1 MNGAPNVPAAVAPGD
16 PSVITRQQHY
26 AEFFGLS
33 PVPDRYGV
41 VVGNCQAESLR
52 IVLDAPDRRF
62 LRVPPVHEMTA
73 DEAARLHEIITDAAY
88 VVTQPIRPDYRGLPL
103 GTRQLA
109 AATGGAVLTVPS
121 VRFAGLQ
128 PFQAAIRVPGVDEDP
143 PIVAYHDV
151 RTLAEAGGIATR
163 TALEP
168 GDVRRVA
175 QDSLGELR
183 AREQHIDV
191 PVSDLYGTGRN
202 GDLTAEHAR
211 TVNHPG
217 NAIWLPLGAR
227 VLEALGL
234 DGPVHDPGRPLL
246 ASVRSPLIPEVVE
259 AWSLTEPPR
268 THWLVEGRPVDDADV
283 REAHRRWYAA
293 HPAFV
298 DAALTRLAPLLARW
312 RS

>member
-1 MNGAPNVPAAVAPGD
+1 MI
-16 PSVITRQQHY
+16 SRHQHY
-26 AEFFGLS
+26 GEFFGLS
-33 PVPDRYGV
+33 ALPDRFGV

-62 LRVPPVHEMTA
+62 VRVPPVHEMTA
-73 DEAARLHEIITDAAY
+73 EEATKLHEIISDAAY
-88 VVTQPIRPDYRGLPL
+88 VVTQPIRTDYRGLPL
-103 GTRQLA
+103 GTGQLA
-109 AATGGAVLTVPS
+109 QATSAVTLTVPS

-143 PIVAYHDV
+143 PIVAYHDI

-163 TALEP
+163 AALAP
-168 GDVRRVA
+168 DDVRGVA
-175 QDSLGELR
+175 RDSLVELR
-183 AREQHIDV
+183 AREERIDV
-191 PVSDLYGTGRN
+191 PVSDLYYT
-202 GDLTAEHAR
+202 LTAEHAR

-234 DGPVHDPGRPLL
+234 QGPVHDPGRPLL
-246 ASVRSPLIPEVVE
+246 ASVRSPLLPDVVE
-259 AWSLTEPPR
+259 AWSLPEEPR
-268 THWLVEGRPVDDADV
+268 THWLVEGRPVDDAEV
-283 REAHRRWYAA
+283 REAHRRWYAG

-312 RS
+312 RRA

>member
-1 MNGAPNVPAAVAPGD
+1 M
-16 PSVITRQQHY
+16 ITRRQHY

-33 PVPDRYGV
+33 PVPDRFGV

-73 DEAARLHEIITDAAY
+73 DEATRLHEIVAGAAY
-88 VVTQPIRPDYRGLPL
+88 VVTQPIRADYRGLPL
-103 GTRQLA
+103 GTGQLA
-109 AATGGAVLTVPS
+109 QATSGVVLTVPS

-143 PIVAYHDV
+143 PIVAYHDM
-151 RTLAEAGGIATR
+151 RTLAEAGGITTHA
-163 TALEP
+163 ALAP
-168 GDVRRVA
+168 DGVRAVA
-175 QDSLGELR
+175 RDSLDELR
-183 AREQHIDV
+183 AREQRIDV
-191 PVSDLYGTGRN
+191 PVSDMYDT
-202 GDLTAEHAR
+202 LTAEHAR

-217 NAIWLPLGAR
+217 NAIWLPLGER

-234 DGPVHDPGRPLL
+234 PGPVHDPGRPLL
-246 ASVRSPLIPEVVE
+246 ASVRSPLTPDVVT
-259 AWSLTEPPR
+259 AWSLPDEPR
-268 THWLVEGRPVDDADV
+268 SEWLVEGRPVDDAEV

-293 HPAFV
+293 RPAFV

-312 RS
+312 RRP